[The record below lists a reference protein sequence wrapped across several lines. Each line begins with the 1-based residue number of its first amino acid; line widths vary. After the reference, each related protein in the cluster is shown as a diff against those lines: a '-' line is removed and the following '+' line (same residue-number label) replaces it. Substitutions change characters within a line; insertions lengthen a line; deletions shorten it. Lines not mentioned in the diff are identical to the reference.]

1 MSLLALMELVYGG
14 GHRSPRPSEA
24 AALLDAHPELTAG
37 DAWLACV
44 PGDEGR
50 IAKALEANAAWVNE
64 PNSLNGMTPLT
75 LVTFN
80 GLLSLPRYAEPLRRC
95 AALLLESG
103 ADPNQTWDDPAF
115 PNNPLSALY
124 GAAGKNHDFELTK
137 LLLAAGANPNDNESL
152 YHSLETA
159 DPTCTELLLA
169 AGAKVTGT
177 NSLFHVLDD
186 EKPDRLRMLLA
197 HGGDA
202 NESSSYLNRP
212 LHHAIRRGR
221 SAEVIRILLDAGADP
236 KAATNQGM
244 TAYRMALRYGMPE
257 VADELAAR
265 GAEETLSE
273 SEQLLA
279 SCARGIAG
287 APGSANG
294 LSHDQLTMLPEMAQS
309 GNAAAVKAM
318 VLSGWPVAMRG
329 GDWNATA
336 LNFAVFRGD
345 PEMTAFLLAHGARW
359 EERHGYNDNVVG
371 TLSFGSRERPEE
383 GGDWVGCARALIAAG
398 MPLPADHYQF
408 GPDVSTYFGEV
419 RRTL

>member
-1 MSLLALMELVYGG
+1 MSPVTLMELAYGG
-14 GHRSPRPSEA
+14 GHRSPRPVEA
-24 AALLDAHPELTAG
+24 AALLEAHPELTAG
-37 DAWLACV
+37 NDWLACV
-44 PGDEGR
+44 EGDVGR
-50 IAKALEANAAWVNE
+50 VGKALEANAGWVNG
-64 PNSLNGMTPLT
+64 PYTGNGMTPLT

-95 AALLLESG
+95 AALLLQSG
-103 ADPNQTWDDPAF
+103 ADPNQAWDDAAF
-115 PNNPLSALY
+115 PNNPLSVLY
-124 GAAGKNHDFELTK
+124 GAAGKNHDPELTK

-159 DPTCTELLLA
+159 DATCTELLLA
-169 AGAKVTGT
+169 AGAKVAGT
-177 NSLFHVLDD
+177 NSLFHVLDY
-186 EKPDRLRMLLA
+186 EKPERLKMLLE

-202 NESSSYLNRP
+202 NEPSSYLNRP

-221 SAEVIRILLDAGADP
+221 SADVIRILLDAGADP

-244 TAYRMALRYGMPE
+244 TAYRMALRYGLPE

-265 GAEETLSE
+265 GAGETLSE
-273 SEQLLA
+273 SEQLLS

-287 APGSANG
+287 APGSASG
-294 LSHDQLTMLPEMAQS
+294 LSHDQLTMLPEMAQA
-309 GNAAAVKAM
+309 GNLAAVKAM
-318 VLSGWPVAMRG
+318 IQSGWPVAMRG

-345 PEMTAFLLAHGARW
+345 PEMAAFLLAHGARW

-371 TLSFGSRERPEE
+371 TLSFGSRERPVE

-398 MPLPADHYQF
+398 MPLPADHYEF
-408 GPDVSTYFGEV
+408 GPDVATYFGEV